1 MEESG
6 CIMAL
11 IDIGQ
16 LRKRVIIYEGR
27 ARISSYLEKNV
38 FLYSA
43 LLK

>member
-16 LRKRVIIYEGR
+16 LRERAIIYEER
-27 ARISSYLEKNV
+27 ALISSYLEKMY
-38 FLYSA
+38 FYAQLY
-43 LLK
+43 